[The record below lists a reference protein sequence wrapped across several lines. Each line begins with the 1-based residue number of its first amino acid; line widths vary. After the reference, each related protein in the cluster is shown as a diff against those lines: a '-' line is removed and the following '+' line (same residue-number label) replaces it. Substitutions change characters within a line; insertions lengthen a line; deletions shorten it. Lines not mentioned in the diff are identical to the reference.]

1 MQAKK
6 SHKYAD
12 LDAAILNAIKEGA
25 NTFSLIGVHRVVAA
39 EVKKV
44 RDDDGLNRWAM
55 KPEFRYIDGR
65 LQALRKA
72 GKIQAKRHFNTL
84 IWVPVEAA

>member
-6 SHKYAD
+6 SHKY
-12 LDAAILNAIKEGA
+12 AAILNAIKEGA

-44 RDDDGLNRWAM
+44 RDDDGLDSRGM
-55 KPEFRYIDGR
+55 HKPEFRYIDGR

-72 GKIQAKRHFNTL
+72 GKIQAKRPFNTM

>member
-6 SHKYAD
+6 PHKYAD

-25 NTFSLIGVHRVVAA
+25 NTLSLIGVHRVVAA
-39 EVKKV
+39 EVNKV
-44 RDDDGLNRWAM
+44 RDDDGLM
-55 KPEFRYIDGR
+55 HKPEFRYIDGR

-72 GKIQAKRHFNTL
+72 GKIQAKRHFNTM